1 MNDMKRLNLNFS
13 LLFNWMVSRL
23 LGCIVVLETNQF
35 NTKIRRMKK
44 SNTQQFVDYTVY
56 TVEIEKD
63 ENEIFRSKIK
73 FLNWV

>member
-1 MNDMKRLNLNFS
+1 MNGMKRLNLNFS

-44 SNTQQFVDYTVY
+44 SNTQQFVNYTVY
-56 TVEIEKD
+56 TVEIEK
-63 ENEIFRSKIK
+63 N
-73 FLNWV
+73 